1 MKICCIF
8 GSFTNQ
14 YKGQTM
20 NLAIACDHAGFETK
34 KELVV
39 YLKELGHQL
48 TDFGTHSPDSM
59 DYPDTAH
66 PLAEAVESGKFDF
79 GITICGSGNGINMT
93 ANKHQGIRAAL
104 CWNTEIA
111 ALARQ
116 HNNANVCSLPA
127 RFISV
132 DLAKQIVAVFLSE
145 GFDGGRHQKRI
156 DKIPLK

>member
-1 MKICCIF
+1 
-8 GSFTNQ
+8 
-14 YKGQTM
+14 M

-34 KELVV
+34 QELVV

-145 GFDGGRHQKRI
+145 SFEGGRHQKRI
-156 DKIPLK
+156 DKIPLKK